1 MSSEGASDSLWTI
14 GRVLTW
20 STTYLRDRGQTDSPR
35 LDAEVLLAHSLKMT
49 RIQLYTEFDKPL
61 NAVEREPFKA
71 SLKRRCQ
78 GEPVA
83 YITGT
88 KEFMGFSF
96 AVGPEVLIPRP
107 DTEVLVESALNAVKR
122 LEKPRILDVGTGS
135 GCIALSLA
143 LKCPSAEVVAW
154 DIDDAALNLAR
165 ANAKALG
172 ANVSF
177 ACCDA
182 LAEDS
187 WTAAHPAAHTSQ
199 TSQFDLIVSNP
210 PYISPDERPSLST
223 SVIDFEPSK
232 ALFAAPDGLLFYRAL
247 ARLAPELLKPNGL
260 LMVEIGSSQAE
271 AVAKILTAAG
281 WSNCVCSKDWER
293 RDRVIQAEWCHE

>member
-1 MSSEGASDSLWTI
+1 
-14 GRVLTW
+14 
-20 STTYLRDRGQTDSPR
+20 
-35 LDAEVLLAHSLKMT
+35 MT

-71 SLKRRCQ
+71 SLKRRSQ

-143 LKCPSAEVVAW
+143 LKCPAAEVVAW

-165 ANAKALG
+165 ANATALG
-172 ANVSF
+172 AIVSF

-187 WTAAHPAAHTSQ
+187 WTALHPAAQ
-199 TSQFDLIVSNP
+199 TSHYDLIVSNP

-223 SVIDFEPSK
+223 SVINFEPSK

-247 ARLAPELLKPNGL
+247 ARLAPKLLKPNGL

-271 AVAKILTAAG
+271 AVANILTAAG

>member
-20 STTYLRDRGQTDSPR
+20 STTFLRDRGQTDSPR

-71 SLKRRCQ
+71 SLKRRSQ

-122 LEKPRILDVGTGS
+122 MEKPRILDVGTGS

-143 LKCPSAEVVAW
+143 LKCPAAEVFAW
-154 DIDDAALNLAR
+154 DIDAAALNLAR
-165 ANAKALG
+165 ANATALG

-177 ACCDA
+177 DCRDA

-187 WTAAHPAAHTSQ
+187 WTAVHPAAQ
-199 TSQFDLIVSNP
+199 AAQYDLIVSNP
-210 PYISPDERPSLST
+210 PYISPDERSSLPT
-223 SVIDFEPSK
+223 SVIDFEPNG

-247 ARLAPELLKPNGL
+247 ARLAPKLLKPNGL

-271 AVAKILTAAG
+271 AVANILTSAG
-281 WSNCVCSKDWER
+281 WANCVCSKDWER

>member
-1 MSSEGASDSLWTI
+1 MSSEGGSDSLWTI

-20 STTYLRDRGQTDSPR
+20 STNFLRDRGQTDSPR

-71 SLKRRCQ
+71 NLKRRSH

-83 YITGT
+83 YITGI

-107 DTEVLVESALNAVKR
+107 DTEVLVELALTAAKR
-122 LEKPRILDVGTGS
+122 YEKPWILDVGTGS

-143 LKCPSAEVVAW
+143 LKCPAAEVVAW
-154 DIDDAALNLAR
+154 DIDAAALNVAR
-165 ANAKALG
+165 ANAAALG
-172 ANVSF
+172 ANVRF
-177 ACCDA
+177 ECCDA
-182 LAEDS
+182 LAEES
-187 WTAAHPAAHTSQ
+187 WTAVARGAPDTRYN
-199 TSQFDLIVSNP
+199 LILSNP
-210 PYISPDERPSLST
+210 PYISPDERPSLPT
-223 SVIDFEPSK
+223 SVISFEPMK

-247 ARLAPELLKPNGL
+247 ARLAPKMLKPNGL
-260 LMVEIGSSQAE
+260 LMVEIGSGQAE
-271 AVAKILTAAG
+271 AVANILTAAG
-281 WSNCVCSKDWER
+281 WSNCSCSKDWER
-293 RDRVIQAEWCHE
+293 RDRVIQAEWCHEQ